1 MDDLVK
7 ARVKCCSCGRPMS
20 ESRLIN
26 FVLLDRVALWPYPC
40 GGNVLTG
47 EWGRAIAIL
56 CDRCIAENREPRFA
70 VEWSEGLEIVI
81 YHPIHELPKL
91 EAVRNGKRREG

>member
-26 FVLLDRVALWPYPC
+26 FVLLDRVAL
-40 GGNVLTG
+40 
-47 EWGRAIAIL
+47 
-56 CDRCIAENREPRFA
+56 
-70 VEWSEGLEIVI
+70 
-81 YHPIHELPKL
+81 
-91 EAVRNGKRREG
+91 